1 MINPPGL
8 PPLLSL
14 RHPRTGSSWRNSHRR
29 GSGKEPPLRR
39 SVCKI
44 FAYRY
49 MQVFRLSV
57 SVLFSHLYTCIRNIC
72 PSIPVLFAFLY
83 RAIALPVSVLF
94 AHLYPHHS
102 PIYIHI
108 IFSIYAHII
117 RRTVSVLFAHLY
129 SCYSPPLYMLFAYPY
144 TRRYLLYAGTQTP
157 HAKKNTKRVSLG
169 CEAIPCREG
178 QRWRSA
184 GRGAA
189 EVADRASAG
198 QGGGVPGGHGSLPLA
213 PSYLRPRGW
222 RYRRW
227 CAPPA
232 GAWQTPERS
241 APAPAPAP
249 SPWPA
254 QAGGGGKMMKRRRRK
269 VRRSTA
275 YSRLPGA
282 PGLTGPSCSSSAK
295 GRQSLRARLG
305 GR

>member
-1 MINPPGL
+1 
-8 PPLLSL
+8 
-14 RHPRTGSSWRNSHRR
+14 
-29 GSGKEPPLRR
+29 
-39 SVCKI
+39 
-44 FAYRY
+44 

-57 SVLFSHLYTCIRNIC
+57 SVLFSHLYTCNPYYLPVYTRPIGLPVSCYCSACLHIIR
-72 PSIPVLFAFLY
+72 PSVSTPFARIYPYYFSVY
-83 RAIALPVSVLF
+83 THIIRRSVSVLF
-94 AHLYPHHS
+94 AHLYP
-102 PIYIHI
+102 
-108 IFSIYAHII
+108 
-117 RRTVSVLFAHLY
+117 
-129 SCYSPPLYMLFAYPY
+129 CYSPPLYMLFAYPY
-144 TRRYLLYAGTQTP
+144 TRRYLSYADTQTP
-157 HAKKNTKRVSLG
+157 HAKKTRNGSRSGAKRSRV
-169 CEAIPCREG
+169 E
-178 QRWRSA
+178 
-184 GRGAA
+184 RG
-189 EVADRASAG
+189 S
-198 QGGGVPGGHGSLPLA
+198 GGGSRAAGLPRSPTGPVQGSGVPDGQGSLPLA

-295 GRQSLRARLG
+295 GRQSLCARLG